1 MPDNP
6 GERPPSRP
14 WRELGVVVAA
24 VTAITLPT
32 FLVGTLAV
40 QIRASMHFGAAELGV
55 VVGFFYAAAA
65 LAAAPSGN
73 LAERMGGTRLLRNSV
88 LASAVS
94 LLLVAGVAG
103 SWPELAAIMVLAG
116 LASSAGQ
123 VGSNLFL
130 ARRIAPAR
138 QGLAFG
144 VKQAAVPLAALL
156 GGLAVP
162 ALALTV
168 GWRWAFAGA
177 AALALVSAVALPRP
191 RLTSAQRRAA
201 AQARGPREPA
211 GPLIALALGFGLALT
226 ACSSLGAFLV
236 TSAVAGGVPVGMAGL
251 LAALASGTA
260 VAVRVAV
267 GALADRR
274 QGRHLVFVVG
284 MIVVGAAG
292 FSMLSLGSTLQLPV
306 LLLPGAVLS
315 FGVGWGWNG
324 LFNYAVV
331 RAHPAAPGRATGITQ
346 TGGRVGSVLG
356 PLLFGILAAHLGYG
370 WAWGLAAVEALSGAL
385 VLLGARGML
394 LNRPARTVP
403 G

>member
-6 GERPPSRP
+6 GARSPSRS
-14 WRELGVVVAA
+14 WWELGVVVAA

-40 QIRASMHFGAAELGV
+40 QIRASMHFGATELGV

-73 LAERMGGTRLLRNSV
+73 LAERVGGTRLLRNSV
-88 LASAVS
+88 LASAAS

-138 QGLAFG
+138 LGLAFG

-168 GWRWAFAGA
+168 GWRWAFVAA
-177 AALALVSAVALPRP
+177 AALAVVSAVSLPRP
-191 RLTSAQRRAA
+191 RLTPAQRRAA
-201 AQARGPREPA
+201 ARARGPREPA
-211 GPLIALALGFGLALT
+211 GPLILLALGFGLALT

-236 TSAVAGGVPVGMAGL
+236 TSAVAGGVPVAMAGL

-267 GALADRR
+267 GAIADRR
-274 QGRHLVFVVG
+274 RGRHLVFVFG
-284 MIVVGAAG
+284 MIVVGAIG
-292 FSMLSLGSTLQLPV
+292 FSLLSLGSTLQLPA
-306 LLLPGAVLS
+306 LLVPGAVLA

-324 LFNYAVV
+324 LFNFAVV

-356 PLLFGILAAHLGYG
+356 PLLFGVLASHFGYG

-385 VLLGARGML
+385 VLLAARGML
-394 LNRPARTVP
+394 LRRPAPAVP